1 MKRLFSTL
9 VILFLIYY
17 AIEIF
22 FNLFG
27 VGHSLNYIIYKNDM
41 NITVEEE
48 YVARQKNETNSY
60 NIKINYD
67 GSDFYFNVFKN
78 MYGARKIVKDVMVY
92 SDAQYKCV
100 FPIFTNNSILSDV
113 LCLKGKTY
121 YHANSI
127 NSKEVAS
134 FIDGLESKGYDKTQF
149 VDDKS
154 NTTVNGV
161 LTVFENNLVDNH
173 FISMNHYRGIFTINK
188 SNLKTVYV
196 ARMFLTDIYRRDI
209 SVLVNNFYVT
219 ANYDQKFAFD
229 KFLVVDITNNRSFE
243 IRTSGFLI
251 DFDSYIQGVVGDS
264 LYLFDKQSRK
274 QYEIDVK
281 KKTVVEVGNSDIGIR
296 IYKNEVFE
304 RVPAVDV
311 LKNLPLFDGDVTS
324 TFKTN
329 GYERIDTII
338 GEKTGYIYYFKKV
351 NNEFEV
357 YRAPKINKDAKTYLF
372 KTNKIDNIK
381 YIDGFIYYTSGIE
394 VKHYSDLLGERTIA
408 RNTEFDF
415 NSSLY
420 FNAYRK

>member
-1 MKRLFSTL
+1 
-9 VILFLIYY
+9 
-17 AIEIF
+17 
-22 FNLFG
+22 
-27 VGHSLNYIIYKNDM
+27 
-41 NITVEEE
+41 
-48 YVARQKNETNSY
+48 
-60 NIKINYD
+60 
-67 GSDFYFNVFKN
+67 
-78 MYGARKIVKDVMVY
+78 MVY

-134 FIDGLESKGYDKTQF
+134 FIDALESKGYDKTQF

-251 DFDSYIQGVVGDS
+251 DFDSYVQGVVGDS

-324 TFKTN
+324 TLKTN
-329 GYERIDTII
+329 GYERIDTTI

-351 NNEFEV
+351 NSEFEV
-357 YRAPKINKDAKTYLF
+357 YRAPKTNKDAKTYLF

-408 RNTEFDF
+408 KNTEFDF